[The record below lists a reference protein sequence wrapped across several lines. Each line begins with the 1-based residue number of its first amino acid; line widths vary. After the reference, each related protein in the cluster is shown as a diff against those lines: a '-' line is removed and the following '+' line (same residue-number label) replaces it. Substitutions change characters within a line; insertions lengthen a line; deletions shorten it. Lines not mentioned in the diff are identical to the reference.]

1 MSNLIIIL
9 DEYSKKNISF
19 FKSLSSNVFS
29 DINQLGE
36 LMPDDKILFV
46 FSYELDSNSIQ
57 KKIDDFK
64 KSLPEINLF
73 FLISK
78 NTKSFFEKRKNCI
91 YYPIKIKELIHKTR
105 QENENPIIFENLELK
120 KNFLKN
126 ALNNKQIKMASTCS
140 CTDKNTSQLSQIVV
154 VWTRIQVLSDKIE
167 VHEQLFEWF
176 GDLTGWNEPH
186 IRGTVEPIFGK
197 YEKYPMDE
205 IGPKWILVEDM
216 DRTDDNETYITLCS
230 AWSFPEGYMEEF
242 VKKMVELDEEATVK
256 FSVDEESDD
265 FLVGGYG
272 SKKGFKWYEDDSP
285 ERPWEEE
292 CEEEG
297 LDYDDEINK
306 FYEEVE
312 ECTTFMIDSS
322 EKEVEGV

>member
-1 MSNLIIIL
+1 
-9 DEYSKKNISF
+9 
-19 FKSLSSNVFS
+19 
-29 DINQLGE
+29 
-36 LMPDDKILFV
+36 
-46 FSYELDSNSIQ
+46 
-57 KKIDDFK
+57 
-64 KSLPEINLF
+64 
-73 FLISK
+73 
-78 NTKSFFEKRKNCI
+78 
-91 YYPIKIKELIHKTR
+91 
-105 QENENPIIFENLELK
+105 
-120 KNFLKN
+120 
-126 ALNNKQIKMASTCS
+126 MA
-140 CTDKNTSQLSQIVV
+140 NH
-154 VWTRIQVLSDKIE
+154 VWTRTQVLSDKVE

-216 DRTDDNETYITLCS
+216 DRMDDNETYITLCS

-272 SKKGFKWYEDDSP
+272 SKNGFYWCEDESP
-285 ERPWEEE
+285 ESPWEEE

-312 ECTTFMIDSS
+312 ECTTSMIDSS

>member
-1 MSNLIIIL
+1 
-9 DEYSKKNISF
+9 
-19 FKSLSSNVFS
+19 
-29 DINQLGE
+29 
-36 LMPDDKILFV
+36 
-46 FSYELDSNSIQ
+46 
-57 KKIDDFK
+57 
-64 KSLPEINLF
+64 
-73 FLISK
+73 
-78 NTKSFFEKRKNCI
+78 
-91 YYPIKIKELIHKTR
+91 
-105 QENENPIIFENLELK
+105 
-120 KNFLKN
+120 
-126 ALNNKQIKMASTCS
+126 MA
-140 CTDKNTSQLSQIVV
+140 NH
-154 VWTRIQVLSDKIE
+154 VWTRTQVLSEKVE

-197 YEKYPMDE
+197 YEKYPMDK

-216 DRTDDNETYITLCS
+216 DDHNNETHITFCS
-230 AWSFPEGYMEEF
+230 AWSFPEGFMERF
-242 VKKMVELDEEATVK
+242 VEKMAELDEDVKVK
-256 FSVDEESDD
+256 FTADEESDD

-312 ECTTFMIDSS
+312 ECTTSMIDSS

>member
-1 MSNLIIIL
+1 
-9 DEYSKKNISF
+9 
-19 FKSLSSNVFS
+19 
-29 DINQLGE
+29 
-36 LMPDDKILFV
+36 
-46 FSYELDSNSIQ
+46 
-57 KKIDDFK
+57 
-64 KSLPEINLF
+64 
-73 FLISK
+73 
-78 NTKSFFEKRKNCI
+78 
-91 YYPIKIKELIHKTR
+91 
-105 QENENPIIFENLELK
+105 
-120 KNFLKN
+120 
-126 ALNNKQIKMASTCS
+126 MA
-140 CTDKNTSQLSQIVV
+140 NH
-154 VWTRIQVLSDKIE
+154 VWTRTQVLSDKVE

>member
-1 MSNLIIIL
+1 
-9 DEYSKKNISF
+9 
-19 FKSLSSNVFS
+19 
-29 DINQLGE
+29 
-36 LMPDDKILFV
+36 
-46 FSYELDSNSIQ
+46 
-57 KKIDDFK
+57 
-64 KSLPEINLF
+64 
-73 FLISK
+73 
-78 NTKSFFEKRKNCI
+78 
-91 YYPIKIKELIHKTR
+91 
-105 QENENPIIFENLELK
+105 
-120 KNFLKN
+120 
-126 ALNNKQIKMASTCS
+126 MA
-140 CTDKNTSQLSQIVV
+140 NH
-154 VWTRIQVLSDKIE
+154 VWTRTQVLSDKVE

-272 SKKGFKWYEDDSP
+272 SKNGFYWCEDESP

-312 ECTTFMIDSS
+312 ECTTSMIDSS

>member
-1 MSNLIIIL
+1 
-9 DEYSKKNISF
+9 
-19 FKSLSSNVFS
+19 
-29 DINQLGE
+29 
-36 LMPDDKILFV
+36 
-46 FSYELDSNSIQ
+46 
-57 KKIDDFK
+57 
-64 KSLPEINLF
+64 
-73 FLISK
+73 
-78 NTKSFFEKRKNCI
+78 
-91 YYPIKIKELIHKTR
+91 
-105 QENENPIIFENLELK
+105 
-120 KNFLKN
+120 
-126 ALNNKQIKMASTCS
+126 MA
-140 CTDKNTSQLSQIVV
+140 NH
-154 VWTRIQVLSDKIE
+154 VWTRTQVLSEKVE

-205 IGPKWILVEDM
+205 IGPKWIIVEDM
-216 DRTDDNETYITLCS
+216 DRMDDNETYITFCS
-230 AWSFPEGYMEEF
+230 AWSFPDGYMAEF
-242 VKKMVELDEEATVK
+242 CRKVCRELDEDAIVK

-272 SKKGFKWYEDDSP
+272 SKNGFYWCEDESP

-312 ECTTFMIDSS
+312 ECTTSMIDSS

>member
-1 MSNLIIIL
+1 
-9 DEYSKKNISF
+9 
-19 FKSLSSNVFS
+19 
-29 DINQLGE
+29 
-36 LMPDDKILFV
+36 
-46 FSYELDSNSIQ
+46 
-57 KKIDDFK
+57 
-64 KSLPEINLF
+64 
-73 FLISK
+73 
-78 NTKSFFEKRKNCI
+78 
-91 YYPIKIKELIHKTR
+91 
-105 QENENPIIFENLELK
+105 
-120 KNFLKN
+120 
-126 ALNNKQIKMASTCS
+126 MA
-140 CTDKNTSQLSQIVV
+140 NH
-154 VWTRIQVLSDKIE
+154 VWTRTQVLSEKVE

-176 GDLTGWNEPH
+176 GDLTGWNESH

-216 DRTDDNETYITLCS
+216 DRMDDNETYITLCS

-312 ECTTFMIDSS
+312 ECTTSMIDSS

>member
-29 DINQLGE
+29 DINQIGE

-64 KSLPEINLF
+64 KSLPEITLF

-126 ALNNKQIKMASTCS
+126 ALNNKQIKISDIEKNNLKLLFFKKSTQKEVIKVS
-140 CTDKNTSQLSQIVV
+140 ILNYKTEIKSNTVESHL
-154 VWTRIQVLSDKIE
+154 TRIRNKIE
-167 VHEQLFEWF
+167 S
-176 GDLTGWNEPH
+176 
-186 IRGTVEPIFGK
+186 
-197 YEKYPMDE
+197 
-205 IGPKWILVEDM
+205 IGS
-216 DRTDDNETYITLCS
+216 N
-230 AWSFPEGYMEEF
+230 
-242 VKKMVELDEEATVK
+242 VK
-256 FSVDEESDD
+256 
-265 FLVGGYG
+265 
-272 SKKGFKWYEDDSP
+272 
-285 ERPWEEE
+285 
-292 CEEEG
+292 
-297 LDYDDEINK
+297 I
-306 FYEEVE
+306 
-312 ECTTFMIDSS
+312 ISS
-322 EKEVEGV
+322 EKGMISIFL

>member
-1 MSNLIIIL
+1 M
-9 DEYSKKNISF
+9 Y
-19 FKSLSSNVFS
+19 
-29 DINQLGE
+29 
-36 LMPDDKILFV
+36 
-46 FSYELDSNSIQ
+46 
-57 KKIDDFK
+57 
-64 KSLPEINLF
+64 
-73 FLISK
+73 
-78 NTKSFFEKRKNCI
+78 
-91 YYPIKIKELIHKTR
+91 
-105 QENENPIIFENLELK
+105 
-120 KNFLKN
+120 
-126 ALNNKQIKMASTCS
+126 
-140 CTDKNTSQLSQIVV
+140 
-154 VWTRIQVLSDKIE
+154 
-167 VHEQLFEWF
+167 
-176 GDLTGWNEPH
+176 
-186 IRGTVEPIFGK
+186 
-197 YEKYPMDE
+197 E

-312 ECTTFMIDSS
+312 ECTTSMIDSS
-322 EKEVEGV
+322 EKEVEGA

>member
-1 MSNLIIIL
+1 
-9 DEYSKKNISF
+9 
-19 FKSLSSNVFS
+19 
-29 DINQLGE
+29 
-36 LMPDDKILFV
+36 
-46 FSYELDSNSIQ
+46 
-57 KKIDDFK
+57 
-64 KSLPEINLF
+64 
-73 FLISK
+73 
-78 NTKSFFEKRKNCI
+78 
-91 YYPIKIKELIHKTR
+91 
-105 QENENPIIFENLELK
+105 
-120 KNFLKN
+120 
-126 ALNNKQIKMASTCS
+126 MA
-140 CTDKNTSQLSQIVV
+140 NH
-154 VWTRIQVLSDKIE
+154 VWTRTQVLSDKVE

-272 SKKGFKWYEDDSP
+272 SKNGFYWCEDESP

-306 FYEEVE
+306 FYDEGD
-312 ECTTFMIDSS
+312 ECTTSMIDSS

>member
-29 DINQLGE
+29 DINQIGE

-46 FSYELDSNSIQ
+46 FSYELDANSIQ

-105 QENENPIIFENLELK
+105 QENENPIIFGNLELK

-126 ALNNKQIKMASTCS
+126 ALNNKQIKISDIEKNILKLLFFKKSTQKEVIKVS
-140 CTDKNTSQLSQIVV
+140 ILNYKTEIKSNTVESHL
-154 VWTRIQVLSDKIE
+154 TRIRNKIE
-167 VHEQLFEWF
+167 S
-176 GDLTGWNEPH
+176 
-186 IRGTVEPIFGK
+186 
-197 YEKYPMDE
+197 
-205 IGPKWILVEDM
+205 IGS
-216 DRTDDNETYITLCS
+216 N
-230 AWSFPEGYMEEF
+230 
-242 VKKMVELDEEATVK
+242 VK
-256 FSVDEESDD
+256 
-265 FLVGGYG
+265 
-272 SKKGFKWYEDDSP
+272 
-285 ERPWEEE
+285 
-292 CEEEG
+292 
-297 LDYDDEINK
+297 I
-306 FYEEVE
+306 
-312 ECTTFMIDSS
+312 ISS
-322 EKEVEGV
+322 EKGMISIFL

>member
-46 FSYELDSNSIQ
+46 FSYELDANSIQ

-78 NTKSFFEKRKNCI
+78 KTKSFFEKRKNCI

-105 QENENPIIFENLELK
+105 QENENPIIFGNLELK

-126 ALNNKQIKMASTCS
+126 TLNKKQIKISDIEKNILKLLFFKKSTQKEVIKVS
-140 CTDKNTSQLSQIVV
+140 ILNYKTEIKSNTVESHL
-154 VWTRIQVLSDKIE
+154 TRIRNKIE
-167 VHEQLFEWF
+167 S
-176 GDLTGWNEPH
+176 
-186 IRGTVEPIFGK
+186 
-197 YEKYPMDE
+197 
-205 IGPKWILVEDM
+205 IGS
-216 DRTDDNETYITLCS
+216 N
-230 AWSFPEGYMEEF
+230 
-242 VKKMVELDEEATVK
+242 VK
-256 FSVDEESDD
+256 
-265 FLVGGYG
+265 
-272 SKKGFKWYEDDSP
+272 
-285 ERPWEEE
+285 
-292 CEEEG
+292 
-297 LDYDDEINK
+297 I
-306 FYEEVE
+306 
-312 ECTTFMIDSS
+312 ISS
-322 EKEVEGV
+322 EKGMISIFL

>member
-1 MSNLIIIL
+1 
-9 DEYSKKNISF
+9 
-19 FKSLSSNVFS
+19 
-29 DINQLGE
+29 
-36 LMPDDKILFV
+36 
-46 FSYELDSNSIQ
+46 
-57 KKIDDFK
+57 
-64 KSLPEINLF
+64 
-73 FLISK
+73 
-78 NTKSFFEKRKNCI
+78 
-91 YYPIKIKELIHKTR
+91 
-105 QENENPIIFENLELK
+105 
-120 KNFLKN
+120 
-126 ALNNKQIKMASTCS
+126 MA
-140 CTDKNTSQLSQIVV
+140 NH
-154 VWTRIQVLSDKIE
+154 VWTRTQVLSDKVE

-272 SKKGFKWYEDDSP
+272 SKNGFYWCEDESP

-306 FYEEVE
+306 FYDEVD
-312 ECTTFMIDSS
+312 ECTTSMIDSS

>member
-1 MSNLIIIL
+1 
-9 DEYSKKNISF
+9 
-19 FKSLSSNVFS
+19 
-29 DINQLGE
+29 
-36 LMPDDKILFV
+36 
-46 FSYELDSNSIQ
+46 
-57 KKIDDFK
+57 
-64 KSLPEINLF
+64 
-73 FLISK
+73 
-78 NTKSFFEKRKNCI
+78 
-91 YYPIKIKELIHKTR
+91 
-105 QENENPIIFENLELK
+105 
-120 KNFLKN
+120 
-126 ALNNKQIKMASTCS
+126 MA
-140 CTDKNTSQLSQIVV
+140 NH
-154 VWTRIQVLSDKIE
+154 VWTRTQVLSEKVE

-176 GDLTGWNEPH
+176 GDLTGWNESH

-205 IGPKWILVEDM
+205 IGPKWIIVEDM
-216 DRTDDNETYITLCS
+216 DRMDDNETYITFCS
-230 AWSFPEGYMEEF
+230 AWSFPDGYMAEF
-242 VKKMVELDEEATVK
+242 CRKVCRELDEDAIVK

-272 SKKGFKWYEDDSP
+272 SKNGFYWCEDESP

-312 ECTTFMIDSS
+312 ECTTSMIDSS

>member
-1 MSNLIIIL
+1 
-9 DEYSKKNISF
+9 
-19 FKSLSSNVFS
+19 
-29 DINQLGE
+29 
-36 LMPDDKILFV
+36 
-46 FSYELDSNSIQ
+46 
-57 KKIDDFK
+57 
-64 KSLPEINLF
+64 
-73 FLISK
+73 
-78 NTKSFFEKRKNCI
+78 
-91 YYPIKIKELIHKTR
+91 
-105 QENENPIIFENLELK
+105 
-120 KNFLKN
+120 
-126 ALNNKQIKMASTCS
+126 MA
-140 CTDKNTSQLSQIVV
+140 NH
-154 VWTRIQVLSDKIE
+154 VWTRTQVLSEKVE

-272 SKKGFKWYEDDSP
+272 SKKGFKWYEEMATIAWIWVGIVIGTVFGILVSGILASGKQTELEAENLHLKFVRDSLK
-285 ERPWEEE
+285 EEIFR
-292 CEEEG
+292 
-297 LDYDDEINK
+297 LDNQVK
-306 FYEEVE
+306 PKPR
-312 ECTTFMIDSS
+312 S
-322 EKEVEGV
+322 KRRRK

>member
-19 FKSLSSNVFS
+19 FKSFSSNVFS

-46 FSYELDSNSIQ
+46 FSYELDANSIQ

-78 NTKSFFEKRKNCI
+78 KTKSFFEKRKNCI

-126 ALNNKQIKMASTCS
+126 TLNNKKIKISDIEKNILKLLFFKKSTQKEVIKVS
-140 CTDKNTSQLSQIVV
+140 ILNYKTEIKSNTVESHL
-154 VWTRIQVLSDKIE
+154 TRIRNKIE
-167 VHEQLFEWF
+167 S
-176 GDLTGWNEPH
+176 
-186 IRGTVEPIFGK
+186 
-197 YEKYPMDE
+197 
-205 IGPKWILVEDM
+205 IGS
-216 DRTDDNETYITLCS
+216 N
-230 AWSFPEGYMEEF
+230 
-242 VKKMVELDEEATVK
+242 VK
-256 FSVDEESDD
+256 
-265 FLVGGYG
+265 
-272 SKKGFKWYEDDSP
+272 
-285 ERPWEEE
+285 
-292 CEEEG
+292 
-297 LDYDDEINK
+297 I
-306 FYEEVE
+306 
-312 ECTTFMIDSS
+312 ISS
-322 EKEVEGV
+322 EKGMISIFL

>member
-1 MSNLIIIL
+1 
-9 DEYSKKNISF
+9 
-19 FKSLSSNVFS
+19 
-29 DINQLGE
+29 
-36 LMPDDKILFV
+36 
-46 FSYELDSNSIQ
+46 
-57 KKIDDFK
+57 
-64 KSLPEINLF
+64 
-73 FLISK
+73 
-78 NTKSFFEKRKNCI
+78 
-91 YYPIKIKELIHKTR
+91 
-105 QENENPIIFENLELK
+105 
-120 KNFLKN
+120 
-126 ALNNKQIKMASTCS
+126 MA
-140 CTDKNTSQLSQIVV
+140 NH
-154 VWTRIQVLSDKIE
+154 VWTRTQVLSEKVE

-197 YEKYPMDE
+197 YEKYPMDA

-216 DRTDDNETYITLCS
+216 DRMDDNETYITFCS
-230 AWSFPEGYMEEF
+230 AWSFPDGYMAEF
-242 VKKMVELDEEATVK
+242 CRKVCRELDEDAIVK

-272 SKKGFKWYEDDSP
+272 SKNGFYWCEDESP

-312 ECTTFMIDSS
+312 ECTTSMIDSS
-322 EKEVEGV
+322 EKEVEGA